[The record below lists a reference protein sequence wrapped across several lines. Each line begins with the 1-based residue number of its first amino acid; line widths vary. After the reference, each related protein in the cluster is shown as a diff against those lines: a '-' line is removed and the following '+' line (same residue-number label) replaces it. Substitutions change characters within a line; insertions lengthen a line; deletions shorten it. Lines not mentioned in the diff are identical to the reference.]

1 MKIEADRDVC
11 IGAGM
16 CVMTAEEV
24 FDQDDDGIV
33 VVLEVEVPAEHA
45 DSAAPGRGELPVRG
59 PATDRRLI
67 LRCAGGSGRPR
78 VARERGCSSR
88 TRSGKNRHCEPPA
101 EWSASCES
109 FARTHRHDVP
119 RRMSPP
125 YL

>member
-45 DSAAPGRGELPVRG
+45 DAAARAVAGCPSGAL
-59 PATDRRLI
+59 RRI
-67 LRCAGGSGRPR
+67 
-78 VARERGCSSR
+78 
-88 TRSGKNRHCEPPA
+88 
-101 EWSASCES
+101 
-109 FARTHRHDVP
+109 DD
-119 RRMSPP
+119 
-125 YL
+125 